1 MLPRVRFHLVLPLAA
16 ASFLA
21 WWPALAQKP
30 TRDAGAA
37 AVALVRTALS
47 QRGLWGR
54 DHPLLIASIPA
65 WARSDEKT
73 IIVAADAIIGGTPFR
88 TRQEAEK
95 RAAALRQALAATQTR
110 RRGSLAGDAAQ
121 AAGAAADRVS
131 VRRYGGDESYR
142 AVIGLG
148 LDLLPATTTMDEVRR
163 VLGKEEAVRRDVEES
178 REARPLVL
186 GSHVYAGGAI
196 VYQTSNFTPHADQVF
211 RVVLGIPAALRAVA
225 EVP

>member
-1 MLPRVRFHLVLPLAA
+1 MLPRVRLRLALPLAA

-21 WWPALAQKP
+21 GWQALAQKP
-30 TRDAGAA
+30 TRDPGAA

-47 QRGLWGR
+47 QRDLWGR

-73 IIVAADAIIGGTPFR
+73 VIVAADAIIGGTPFR
-88 TRQEAEK
+88 TREEAEK
-95 RAAALRQALAATQTR
+95 RATALRQALAATHA
-110 RRGSLAGDAAQ
+110 RRGGGLAGDAAQ

-131 VRRYGGDESYR
+131 VRRYGLDESYR